1 MQIDHDRRMPLAA
14 LGSNNV
20 YPKGALVLN
29 MLKQYLGEQRFWASV
44 NRYLVEHALDNATT
58 DDFRQ
63 AVLDATG
70 ENLNWFWDQWIYQAG
85 YPEFD
90 VTAKYDSSASLLML
104 VVQQVQKD
112 SSKADSTGMR
122 FTTPAVFRM
131 PVAIR
136 IGTAGGDVT
145 ARAQLSRRQDTIAIR
160 DVKTAPTMVVFD
172 EGNTILKQLSFD
184 QPTAW
189 LAAQLQNDPNIWNR
203 HWVITQL
210 SQRPKDSLA
219 GAAIVRAATS
229 ADYFRVRMAAVEALA
244 AFPGA
249 ALPPLR
255 AAATDTS
262 AQVRAAA
269 LEVLGV
275 VGGPEAAALA
285 RRAWSRD
292 SSDAVRAAAVTA
304 LALTDSTNR
313 RAIVLEALKT
323 PSYREAIQLAAYRV
337 IVGTGDTT
345 LIDSVAARAGADR
358 YALHVLAALAARGSV
373 RALDLVVRHLD
384 DERSYVRRWAVE
396 AVRFSLPRPIGQPRL
411 QAISAGGALRFA
423 DTRQAIA
430 ELLQQWSAGSR

>member
-1 MQIDHDRRMPLAA
+1 
-14 LGSNNV
+14 
-20 YPKGALVLN
+20 
-29 MLKQYLGEQRFWASV
+29 
-44 NRYLVEHALDNATT
+44 
-58 DDFRQ
+58 
-63 AVLDATG
+63 
-70 ENLNWFWDQWIYQAG
+70 
-85 YPEFD
+85 
-90 VTAKYDSSASLLML
+90 
-104 VVQQVQKD
+104 
-112 SSKADSTGMR
+112 
-122 FTTPAVFRM
+122 M

-136 IGTAGGDVT
+136 VGTASGDMTV
-145 ARAQLSRRQDTIAIR
+145 RAYLTRRQDTIVVR

-172 EGNTILKQLSFD
+172 DGNAILKHLSFD

-189 LAAQLQNDPNIWNR
+189 LAMQLHNDPNLWNR

-219 GAAIVRAATS
+219 AAAVVRAATS
-229 ADYFRVRMAAVEALA
+229 ADYFRVRMAAIEALA

-249 ALPPLR
+249 AMAPLR
-255 AAATDTS
+255 AAVGDTS

-304 LALTDSTNR
+304 LALTDSSNR
-313 RAIVLEALKT
+313 RTIVLEALKT
-323 PSYREAIQLAAYRV
+323 PSYREALQLAAYRV
-337 IVGTGDTT
+337 IAGTGDTT
-345 LIDSVAARAGADR
+345 LIDSVVARAGEDR

-373 RALDLVVRHLD
+373 RALDLLVKHLD
-384 DERSYVRRWAVE
+384 DQRSYVRRWGVE

-411 QAISAGGALRFA
+411 QALSAEGGLRFA

-430 ELLQQWSAGSR
+430 DLLQQWQGSR